1 MKRYLFGIAL
11 IVATIRPGVLQAQSI
26 SDLRIN
32 EVMLVNQSNY
42 MDNYGNRSAW
52 IEIMNLGYNQVNIA
66 NCYLTDN
73 LKEPKKYRIPSGD
86 PLTLIPL
93 RQFAVFFADGITQ
106 HGAAHL
112 NFTLDS
118 TKRFIALISP
128 DGKTLID
135 SVTIPALAAN
145 QTYCRIPDGTN
156 SWSVSTITTPASTND
171 VFSKKIST
179 GEKFRAFDPTGVIM
193 AITSMLVVFSA
204 LIVLYRIFRTI
215 GNANQKAVLKKQQKG
230 QRVQE
235 TISNNQPEEISGE
248 VFAAIS
254 AALYMHETES
264 HDRESEIITIQRVS
278 RHYSPWSSKI
288 YGLRQIPTRTVMHQ
302 QKK

>member
-11 IVATIRPGVLQAQSI
+11 IVAIIRPGVLQSQSI

-52 IEIMNLGYNQVNIA
+52 IEIMNLGYNKVNIA

-73 LKEPKKYRIPSGD
+73 LNEPKKYRIPSGD

-93 RQFAVFFADGITQ
+93 RQFVVFFADGITQ
-106 HGAAHL
+106 HGASHL

-128 DGKTLID
+128 DAKTILD
-135 SVTIPALAAN
+135 SITIPALKAN
-145 QTYCRIPDGTN
+145 TTYCRIPDGSDN
-156 SWSVSTITTPASTND
+156 WTISETTTPKSTND
-171 VFSKKIST
+171 VFTQKVSA
-179 GEKFRAFDPTGVIM
+179 GEKFRNFDPTGVIM
-193 AITSMLVVFSA
+193 AISAMLVVFSA
-204 LIVLYRIFRTI
+204 LLVLYRIFRTI
-215 GNANQKAVLKKQQKG
+215 GKINQRAVVRKQEKAQQPKIAKNEA
-230 QRVQE
+230 E
-235 TISNNQPEEISGE
+235 TEISGE

-254 AALYMHETES
+254 TALYMHETES
-264 HDRESEIITIQRVS
+264 HDRESEIITIQRIS
-278 RHYSPWSSKI
+278 RHYSPWSSKF